1 MPSIRYNSPRIG
13 LASIGSYLSHN
24 VWRLAGSVDKYPLKG
39 VSKLGK
45 LKSRKVINNARLS
58 VVALVVGLV
67 LVACA
72 GSAVPWKTGE
82 LEPDPTSLKA
92 RSFPVA
98 DITIA
103 EDNPEGETPLQL
115 DGLDADTIIAAQEQ
129 VLSGIYD
136 RVVPSVVQIR
146 TVSKVGQRESTPRFP
161 EIPGFPFEQPPDLP
175 GNPDES
181 FEYRGGSGFVWD
193 NQGRIVTNH
202 HVIDGA
208 DRVTV
213 VFNNHTEL
221 KAEILGSDPDS
232 DLAVLQVEVNKTTM
246 HPVGLGNSDGIQIG
260 QMAAAIGNPFGQE
273 FTITS
278 GIISALGRTIRSGN
292 SQFSIPHVIQTD
304 APINPGNSGGP
315 LLDRH
320 GQVIGVNTQIV
331 SRSGASSGIGF
342 AVPINAAKR
351 VVPALIQEGRYEYAW
366 LGISGTTLS
375 PDAAELMNLPRETR
389 GALVLE
395 VNEEGPAQKGG
406 LRGSERM
413 VTQQGF
419 DYRLGGDII
428 VAVNDTPIE
437 GIDELIAYLI
447 EDTRPGD
454 EIAIEVIR
462 GGENRETVTVTLGKR
477 PNL

>member
-1 MPSIRYNSPRIG
+1 
-13 LASIGSYLSHN
+13 
-24 VWRLAGSVDKYPLKG
+24 V
-39 VSKLGK
+39 GK
-45 LKSRKVINNARLS
+45 LKFGKVISNTHLS
-58 VVALVVGLV
+58 IVALVVGLL

-72 GSAVPWKTGE
+72 GSAVPRETGG
-82 LEPDPTSLKA
+82 LEADPASPKA

-98 DITIA
+98 DISTVEA
-103 EDNPEGETPLQL
+103 NPEGETPLQL
-115 DGLDADTIIAAQEQ
+115 DEPDADVIVAAQEQ

-146 TVSKVGQRESTPRFP
+146 ATSRVGQGESMPHLP
-161 EIPGFPFEQPPDLP
+161 EIPGFPFEQPPDSP
-175 GNPDES
+175 GNPDEF
-181 FEYRGGSGFVWD
+181 FEHSSGSGFVWD

-213 VFNNHTEL
+213 VFNNRTEL
-221 KAEILGSDPDS
+221 EAEILGSDPDS
-232 DLAVLQVEVNKTTM
+232 DLAVLQVEVNETTIR
-246 HPVGLGNSDGIQIG
+246 PVELGNSDGVQVG
-260 QMAAAIGNPFGQE
+260 QMAVAIGNPFGQE

-304 APINPGNSGGP
+304 APINPGDSGGP
-315 LLDRH
+315 LLDRQ

-342 AVPINAAKR
+342 AVPINTAKR
-351 VVPALIQEGRYEYAW
+351 VVPALIQEGHYEYAW

-389 GALVLE
+389 GALVIE

-406 LRGSERM
+406 LIGSERM

-447 EDTRPGD
+447 ENTRPGD
-454 EIAIEVIR
+454 EIVIEVIR
-462 GGENRETVTVTLGKR
+462 GGGNREAVTVTLGQR
-477 PNL
+477 PNLLMGAVYR